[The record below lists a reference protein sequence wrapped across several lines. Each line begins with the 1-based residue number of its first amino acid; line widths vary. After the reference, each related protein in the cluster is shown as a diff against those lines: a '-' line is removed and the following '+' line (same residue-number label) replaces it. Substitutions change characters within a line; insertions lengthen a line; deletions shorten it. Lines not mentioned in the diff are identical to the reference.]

1 VEIAKFILTAVGTF
15 LSVFALSFTV
25 FQYWKKKQDEKFDAL
40 KTSLKAAIT
49 EEKGD
54 RKDTLDRLS
63 RRIEKL
69 EEIVF
74 SDIKGKLGSI
84 EGELKGL
91 KMTLSKIEDWFIRNT
106 PAGGM

>member
-1 VEIAKFILTAVGTF
+1 VELAKFVLTAAGTF
-15 LSVFALSFTV
+15 LSVLSLSFAV

-40 KTSLKAAIT
+40 KSSINTMVT

-54 RKDTLDRLS
+54 RKDALERLS
-63 RRIEKL
+63 RRIDKL

-106 PAGGM
+106 PAGGV